1 MGKALKNLG
10 FGLVYV
16 LLLPL
21 LVAILVAS
29 FFVGLFFMFKEIP
42 FVIYRFFRGEKP
54 LPPLPEDE
62 LVEKIKKKQMEEALG
77 ESEEKEEEKPATPSV
92 QNVYIQQNFYQHPE
106 NANQA
111 LPNNNVPPFPNPQMG
126 IPNINQALPNQQNVN
141 PPLMDAEAYR
151 QKLIMEGKIP
161 NNLQNPPLPNDIKV
175 IDAEPLKIETMHDTE
190 DKEDSDDEH

>member
-77 ESEEKEEEKPATPSV
+77 ESEEKEEEKPAIPPV

-111 LPNNNVPPFPNPQMG
+111 LPNNSVPPFSNPQMG

>member
-42 FVIYRFFRGEKP
+42 FVIYRFFHGEKP

-77 ESEEKEEEKPATPSV
+77 ESEEKEEEKSATPPV

-126 IPNINQALPNQQNVN
+126 IPNINRALPNQQNVN

>member
-77 ESEEKEEEKPATPSV
+77 ESEEKE
-92 QNVYIQQNFYQHPE
+92 
-106 NANQA
+106 
-111 LPNNNVPPFPNPQMG
+111 
-126 IPNINQALPNQQNVN
+126 
-141 PPLMDAEAYR
+141 D
-151 QKLIMEGKIP
+151 EG
-161 NNLQNPPLPNDIKV
+161 Q
-175 IDAEPLKIETMHDTE
+175 TE
-190 DKEDSDDEH
+190 L